1 MMWCE
6 QNRRSWSPS
15 VRPRSGGLSVSG
27 VVTSEVA
34 CPFTRI
40 LNSFVYSGRV
50 PRVVNG
56 LDAEVG
62 PIGRS
67 LWSLGL
73 IKLGRK
79 PMTSEPCV
87 PVSISIRQRPTQQTT
102 AVG

>member
-1 MMWCE
+1 VWCE
-6 QNRRSWSPS
+6 QNRRSWSLCL
-15 VRPRSGGLSVSG
+15 RRRDERSCVPVHSY
-27 VVTSEVA
+27 
-34 CPFTRI
+34 FKQ
-40 LNSFVYSGRV
+40 FVYSGRV

-79 PMTSEPCV
+79 PMTLEPCRCLS
-87 PVSISIRQRPTQQTT
+87 PAAWRRTQQQLVISWDK
-102 AVG
+102 AYAN